1 MTDRPIAGRR
11 ILITGGTGSF
21 GNRVAAYLV
30 KFNPQRIV
38 IYSRDEKKQWEMAQ
52 RWPDFD
58 YIIGDVRDSTRVA
71 EAMRGIDIVFHAAA
85 LKQVPSCETYPFEA
99 VLTNTVGSQL
109 VCEAALA
116 AGVET
121 LVALSTDKAVKPVNA
136 MGTSK
141 AMMEKLVCSKNRVK
155 LDTVFCCV
163 RYGNVMGSRG
173 SVIPLFR
180 KQIEAGGPVTVT
192 VPQMT
197 RFMMTLDESVDL
209 VVHAM
214 THAEGGEIFVRKA
227 PAATVGDL
235 ATAMIAKYGNGVH
248 VPVKVMGIR
257 PGEKLDE
264 VLVNEY
270 EMQRAAEAKGYFTIH
285 PEYRPVNIVPDV
297 PLGTEYTSAN
307 TRRLTDVA
315 EIGALLDRMGL
326 VEYYV

>member
-1 MTDRPIAGRR
+1 
-11 ILITGGTGSF
+11 
-21 GNRVAAYLV
+21 
-30 KFNPQRIV
+30 
-38 IYSRDEKKQWEMAQ
+38 
-52 RWPDFD
+52 
-58 YIIGDVRDSTRVA
+58 
-71 EAMRGIDIVFHAAA
+71 
-85 LKQVPSCETYPFEA
+85 
-99 VLTNTVGSQL
+99 
-109 VCEAALA
+109 
-116 AGVET
+116 
-121 LVALSTDKAVKPVNA
+121 
-136 MGTSK
+136 
-141 AMMEKLVCSKNRVK
+141 
-155 LDTVFCCV
+155 
-163 RYGNVMGSRG
+163 MGSRG

-227 PAATVGDL
+227 PAAAVGDL
-235 ATAMIAKYGNGVH
+235 ATAMIAKYGNGAH

>member
-1 MTDRPIAGRR
+1 
-11 ILITGGTGSF
+11 
-21 GNRVAAYLV
+21 
-30 KFNPQRIV
+30 
-38 IYSRDEKKQWEMAQ
+38 
-52 RWPDFD
+52 
-58 YIIGDVRDSTRVA
+58 
-71 EAMRGIDIVFHAAA
+71 
-85 LKQVPSCETYPFEA
+85 
-99 VLTNTVGSQL
+99 
-109 VCEAALA
+109 
-116 AGVET
+116 
-121 LVALSTDKAVKPVNA
+121 
-136 MGTSK
+136 
-141 AMMEKLVCSKNRVK
+141 
-155 LDTVFCCV
+155 
-163 RYGNVMGSRG
+163 
-173 SVIPLFR
+173 
-180 KQIEAGGPVTVT
+180 
-192 VPQMT
+192 
-197 RFMMTLDESVDL
+197 
-209 VVHAM
+209 M

-235 ATAMIAKYGNGVH
+235 ATAMIAKYGNGAH